1 MPVLLSGPSILPGKV
16 LNPEDLISLSQQIQ
30 KAFDGKDIDAILQ
43 HYNDDIVLIGPS
55 FPEPVYGIDDLKKA
69 ILRYFKNPRR
79 TATTLKNI
87 KTYPLGDDICL
98 VFCRIEGYQ
107 SVYYSR
113 YDFKGWLS
121 RVFVESDDGPKIV
134 SEQLSLT

>member
-1 MPVLLSGPSILPGKV
+1 MNAES
-16 LNPEDLISLSQQIQ
+16 LISLSRQIQ

-43 HYNDDIVLIGPS
+43 HYHSNIVLIGPS
-55 FPEPVYGIDDLKKA
+55 FPEPVCGIDDLKKA

-79 TATTLKNI
+79 TATTLKDI
-87 KTYPLGDDICL
+87 KTYPLGDNICL
-98 VFCRIEGYQ
+98 VFCKIEGYQ
-107 SVYYSR
+107 SVHYSR

-134 SEQLSLT
+134 SEHLSLT